1 MNFVVNEGDSTDSLK
16 RRRSVDY
23 NGITSPVLSKRPS
36 PYHSDFSN
44 SSWVEMETLIV
55 PFVQIYPPTLATKQ
69 MFILRYLTL
78 MGEYQEVKNSLSVSR
93 ITLVFKIVNF
103 RFSDFRFSF

>member
-1 MNFVVNEGDSTDSLK
+1 MYIKGDNTDSLK

-78 MGEYQEVKNSLSVSR
+78 MGEYQEVRNSLILFR
-93 ITLVFKIVNF
+93 YCFVN
-103 RFSDFRFSF
+103 